1 MRTPPAFPADGYIP
15 PRDASTDKGQRV
27 QDRAEETRK
36 AVLLAAAH
44 LFFER
49 GYVATSISD
58 ISERSGRTSGAV
70 YFHYTNKEQLAL
82 AVVKAH
88 FAAWPAMIARH
99 EAASEP
105 ALEKLVAL
113 SFTVARAFRDDVL
126 VRAGARLWAERRA
139 IDVEMPPP
147 FVDWIAT
154 VERMLT
160 RARAEGHLAAGA
172 EPSRDAPTLVAAFFG
187 LHTLSDV
194 LDDRLLIEDRL
205 SNLWLLLL
213 PGLQAIP
220 APRALLARIGA
231 PVTADAPG

>member
-1 MRTPPAFPADGYIP
+1 M
-15 PRDASTDKGQRV
+15 
-27 QDRAEETRK
+27 QDRAEETRR

-49 GYVATSISD
+49 GYAGTSIND
-58 ISERSGRTSGAV
+58 ISERSGRTSGAI
-70 YFHYTNKEQLAL
+70 YFHYSNKEQLAL
-82 AVVKAH
+82 AVVRAH
-88 FAAWPAMIARH
+88 FATWPAVIARH
-99 EAASEP
+99 EAVPEP
-105 ALEKLVAL
+105 ALHKLVRL

-126 VRAGARLWAERRA
+126 VRAGARLWAERKS

-160 RARAEGHLAAGA
+160 QARAAGDLAPGA

-187 LHTLSDV
+187 LHTLSDA

-205 SNLWLLLL
+205 TDLWLLLL
-213 PGLQAIP
+213 PGLQSEP
-220 APRALLARIGA
+220 APRTLLATVGA
-231 PVTADAPG
+231 QVAADVPG

>member
-1 MRTPPAFPADGYIP
+1 M
-15 PRDASTDKGQRV
+15 

-58 ISERSGRTSGAV
+58 ISERSGRTSGAI

-88 FAAWPAMIARH
+88 FATWPAMVARH
-99 EAASEP
+99 EAAPEP
-105 ALEKLVAL
+105 ALEKLVRL
-113 SFTVARAFRDDVL
+113 SFAVGRAFRDDVL
-126 VRAGARLWAERRA
+126 VRAGARLWAERRS

-160 RARAEGHLAAGA
+160 RARAEGDLASHA

-205 SNLWLLLL
+205 ADLWLLLL
-213 PGLQAIP
+213 PGLQTDP
-220 APRALLARIGA
+220 TPHALLARASTHLVTGA
-231 PVTADAPG
+231 

>member
-1 MRTPPAFPADGYIP
+1 M
-15 PRDASTDKGQRV
+15 
-27 QDRAEETRK
+27 QDRAEETRR
-36 AVLLAAAH
+36 AVLQAAAH

-49 GYVATSISD
+49 GYAATSISD
-58 ISERSGRTSGAV
+58 ISERSGRTSGAI

-88 FAAWPAMIARH
+88 FATWPAMIARH
-99 EAASEP
+99 QAVPEP
-105 ALEKLVAL
+105 ALDKLVRL
-113 SFTVARAFRDDVL
+113 SFAVARAFRDDVL
-126 VRAGARLWAERRA
+126 VRAGARLWTERRS

-160 RARAEGHLAAGA
+160 RARAEGDLSPQA

-194 LDDRLLIEDRL
+194 LDDRLLIENRL
-205 SNLWLLLL
+205 ADLWLLLL
-213 PGLQAIP
+213 PGLQRSP
-220 APRALLARIGA
+220 APRSLLARA
-231 PVTADAPG
+231 STHPPANA

>member
-1 MRTPPAFPADGYIP
+1 M
-15 PRDASTDKGQRV
+15 

-49 GYVATSISD
+49 GYVATSIND

-88 FAAWPAMIARH
+88 FATWPAMIARH
-99 EAASEP
+99 EAVAEP
-105 ALEKLVAL
+105 ALEKLVGL
-113 SFTVARAFRDDVL
+113 SFAVARAFRDDVL
-126 VRAGARLWAERRA
+126 VRAGARLWAERKS
-139 IDVEMPPP
+139 IDVEMPAP

-160 RARAEGHLAAGA
+160 QARADGDLAPGA
-172 EPSRDAPTLVAAFFG
+172 DPSRDAPTLVAAFFG
-187 LHTLSDV
+187 LHTLSDA

-205 SNLWLLLL
+205 TDLWLLLL
-213 PGLQAIP
+213 PGLQADP
-220 APRALLARIGA
+220 APRELLATVGA
-231 PVTADAPG
+231 QVAADVSG